1 MDDRDAMELAA
12 TQHGLI
18 TYEQAIASGWT
29 RNQVRVRRDA
39 AILVPIHEGVYRFAS
54 VPETWEQQLLAAC
67 LATGSCV
74 AVSHRSAA
82 ASHGVWALTDD
93 LVEITVTAD
102 RSPELEGVVVHRIA
116 DLAPRWIT
124 TIAGVP
130 VTTPAR
136 LIVDLGAV
144 LPLHLVG
151 DVFDRALRRDIVSVS
166 EVRSAIRVL
175 ARRGR
180 TGIGTARALVAERSA
195 ASGRTKLELK
205 MAAIVRRF
213 SLPVPVNEHTVLDD
227 HGQFLARVDFAYP
240 ELKYAI
246 EVDGYEAHSGR
257 RAFEHDRARQNDLVD
272 DGWTIHRFTWR
283 EVEDHPGRIVGRI
296 RTRHA
301 AILRT
306 LKLPGA
312 A

>member
-1 MDDRDAMELAA
+1 MDEHQAMELAA
-12 TQHGLI
+12 GQRGVI
-18 TYEQAIASGWT
+18 TFEQAVALGWT
-29 RNQVRVRRDA
+29 RHQVQRRLDSGV
-39 AILVPIHEGVYRFAS
+39 LQPLHEGIYRFAA
-54 VPETWEQQLLAAC
+54 VPPTWDQRLLGAC
-67 LATGSCV
+67 LAAGRVV
-74 AVSHRSAA
+74 AVSHRAA
-82 ASHGVWALTDD
+82 AALHGVWSLQED
-93 LVEITVTAD
+93 VIEITVPA
-102 RSPELEGVVVHRIA
+102 RESPDLAGVVVHRIE

-124 TIAGVP
+124 TIDGVP

-136 LIVDLGAV
+136 LIIDLGAV

-151 DVFDRALRRDIVSVS
+151 VVFDRALRRDIVSLA
-166 EVRSAIRVL
+166 EVRSAIRAV

-180 TGIGTARALVAERSA
+180 TGIGIARALVAERSA
-195 ASGRTKLELK
+195 ASGRTELELR
-205 MAAIVRRF
+205 MSEIVRRF
-213 SLPVPVNEHTVLDD
+213 SLPAPVTEHTVLDD
-227 HGQFLARVDFAYP
+227 HGQFVARVDFAYP

-283 EVEDHPGRIVGRI
+283 EVEHHPGRVVDRI

-306 LKLPGA
+306 LKPTRA